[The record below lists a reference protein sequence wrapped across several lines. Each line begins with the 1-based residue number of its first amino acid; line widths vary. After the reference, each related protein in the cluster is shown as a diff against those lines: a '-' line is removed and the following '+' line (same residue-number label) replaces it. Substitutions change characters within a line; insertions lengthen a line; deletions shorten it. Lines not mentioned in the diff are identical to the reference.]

1 MAGKVLVSA
10 TCTSQ
15 LMAIDINKLQQIFC
29 SNETKLMEAIGY
41 YNTLKRELKFMKDNI
56 EGLIKNLEEAQ
67 VKVDKV
73 HKRANVTVIASSAT
87 SILGG
92 ALFIG
97 GLIAAPFTL
106 GASIGLSVAGGLVS
120 VGSATANLSAQIA
133 DAGYGEYSKRKTE
146 EKINKFLSHYNE
158 AQAAY
163 NNLLRI
169 CNILCS
175 LTWPEYKAEEKR
187 GFVDQTLE
195 MGCTIIEHAWKLK
208 FSALGT
214 AASVRSCGY
223 TTYMAATA
231 PRVLQK
237 DLDVI
242 KQSQALLDANSSPKV
257 GKVEYILR
265 KVPLESAITKAG
277 SIVLQSPG
285 RLIFSKVGKVL
296 LPTESA
302 IKKAGLTVLRSS
314 GPLMKLGAGALTLI
328 GIAVDIYTVCTT
340 AYNLYKNK
348 KTEVSEN
355 ISKHIENLKTMQ
367 QQLYVLNE
375 QIELIDSKIT
385 TSSCIA
391 NIDELPN
398 N

>member
-15 LMAIDINKLQQIFC
+15 LMAIDMNKLQQIFC

-41 YNTLKRELKFMKDNI
+41 YNTLKRELKYMKDNI
-56 EGLIKNLEEAQ
+56 EGLIENLEEAK

-73 HKRANVTVIASSAT
+73 HRGTNVTIIASSAT
-87 SILGG
+87 SIVGG
-92 ALFIG
+92 ALLIG

-106 GASIGLSVAGGLVS
+106 GATIGLTVAGGLVS

-146 EKINKFLSHYNE
+146 EKINKFLSHYDK

-163 NNLLRI
+163 FNLLRI

-175 LTWPEYKAEEKR
+175 LTWPGYKAEEKR

-208 FSALGT
+208 FSAAGT
-214 AASVRSCGY
+214 AASVRSFGY

-237 DLDVI
+237 ELDII
-242 KQSQALLDANSSPKV
+242 KQSQALKDATIFPKV
-257 GKVEYILR
+257 GKVLNVLC
-265 KVPLESAITKAG
+265 KATTK
-277 SIVLQSPG
+277 
-285 RLIFSKVGKVL
+285 
-296 LPTESA
+296 SA
-302 IKKAGLTVLRSS
+302 IKKAGSIVLRSS
-314 GPLMKLGAGALTLI
+314 GPLMKLGAGALTMI
-328 GIAVDIYTVCTT
+328 GIAVDAYTVCTT

-355 ISKHIENLKTMQ
+355 ISKHIENLKRMQ
-367 QQLYVLNE
+367 QRLYVLNE

-391 NIDELPN
+391 NIDKLPN
-398 N
+398 NYS